1 MPTVPPDLDKLIR
14 AVLDGLTGVA
24 YKDDGQVVRIT
35 AVKIYAQKIG
45 VQIGVVEL

>member
-24 YKDDGQVVRIT
+24 YKDDGQVVKIT
-35 AVKIYAQKIG
+35 AVKIYGQKLG
-45 VQIGVVEL
+45 VQIGIMEI